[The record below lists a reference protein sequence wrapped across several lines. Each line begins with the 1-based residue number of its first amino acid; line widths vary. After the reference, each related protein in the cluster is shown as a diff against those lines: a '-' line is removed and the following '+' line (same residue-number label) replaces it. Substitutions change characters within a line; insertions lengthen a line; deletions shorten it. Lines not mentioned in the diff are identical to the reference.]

1 MENVKYLVLGAGPA
15 GLAFANMLK
24 QRGENS
30 FRVVEKE
37 KEAGGLCRSVQVD
50 GSAFDIGGGHFLDVR
65 RPKVNEFLFQF
76 MPQNEWKLFDRNS
89 VIDVNGTVV
98 SHPLEANIW
107 QFGMDEQIAYLESI
121 AKAGCNREQ
130 AMPEHF
136 IDWIVWKLGDKIAK
150 DYMIPYN
157 KKMFADELDELG
169 TYWLEKL
176 PNVSFSE
183 TLRSCL
189 MHKPY
194 GTQPGH
200 AQFYYPR
207 SYGYGELWLRMA
219 EAITDQMVYGVS
231 AAEIDFESR
240 EVMFDNGDKVR
251 ADVIIQ
257 TVPWNSFVNIHG
269 ISDEMNDN
277 VKRLKHSAIETR
289 YVPEK
294 LDTDAQWIYIPDET
308 KPYHRILVRHNFC
321 TNSKGYWLET
331 RKERTVEYIENKEY
345 HYLNEYAYPLNT
357 IDKPQI
363 MDKLLKT
370 ARQNGIYGLGRW
382 GEHSHFNS
390 DVVVERAMKLAEEL
404 V

>member
-1 MENVKYLVLGAGPA
+1 MESVKYLVLGAGPA

-121 AKAGCNREQ
+121 AKAGCNQEQ
-130 AMPEHF
+130 EMPEHF
-136 IDWIVWKLGDKIAK
+136 VDWIVWKLGDKIAE

-157 KKMFADELDELG
+157 KKMFADELNDLG

-219 EAITDQMVYGVS
+219 EAIADQMMYGVS
-231 AAEIDFESR
+231 ASEIDFESR
-240 EVMFDNGDKVR
+240 VVTLDNGEKIR
-251 ADVIIQ
+251 AEVIIQ
-257 TVPWNSFVNIHG
+257 TTPWNSFVNIHG
-269 ISDEMNDN
+269 ISDEMSAD

>member
-1 MENVKYLVLGAGPA
+1 
-15 GLAFANMLK
+15 
-24 QRGENS
+24 
-30 FRVVEKE
+30 
-37 KEAGGLCRSVQVD
+37 
-50 GSAFDIGGGHFLDVR
+50 
-65 RPKVNEFLFQF
+65 
-76 MPQNEWKLFDRNS
+76 
-89 VIDVNGTVV
+89 
-98 SHPLEANIW
+98 
-107 QFGMDEQIAYLESI
+107 
-121 AKAGCNREQ
+121 
-130 AMPEHF
+130 
-136 IDWIVWKLGDKIAK
+136 
-150 DYMIPYN
+150 
-157 KKMFADELDELG
+157 MFADELNDLG

-219 EAITDQMVYGVS
+219 EAIADQMMYGVS
-231 AAEIDFESR
+231 ASEIDFESR
-240 EVMFDNGDKVR
+240 VVTLDNGEKIR
-251 ADVIIQ
+251 AEVIIQ
-257 TVPWNSFVNIHG
+257 TTPWNSFVNIHG
-269 ISDEMNDN
+269 ISDEMSAD

-289 YVPEK
+289 YVPED
-294 LDTDAQWIYIPDET
+294 LDTDAQWIYIPDKT

-321 TNSKGYWLET
+321 TDSKGYWLET
-331 RKERTVEYIENKEY
+331 RKERTSEYIENKEY

-363 MDKLLKT
+363 MDKLLK
-370 ARQNGIYGLGRW
+370 AAKQNGIYGLGRW

>member
-1 MENVKYLVLGAGPA
+1 
-15 GLAFANMLK
+15 
-24 QRGENS
+24 
-30 FRVVEKE
+30 
-37 KEAGGLCRSVQVD
+37 
-50 GSAFDIGGGHFLDVR
+50 
-65 RPKVNEFLFQF
+65 

-207 SYGYGELWLRMA
+207 SYGYGELWFRMA

-240 EVMFDNGDKVR
+240 EVTFDNGDKVR

-277 VKRLKHSAIETR
+277 I
-289 YVPEK
+289 
-294 LDTDAQWIYIPDET
+294 
-308 KPYHRILVRHNFC
+308 
-321 TNSKGYWLET
+321 
-331 RKERTVEYIENKEY
+331 
-345 HYLNEYAYPLNT
+345 
-357 IDKPQI
+357 
-363 MDKLLKT
+363 KT
-370 ARQNGIYGLGRW
+370 QSN
-382 GEHSHFNS
+382 
-390 DVVVERAMKLAEEL
+390 
-404 V
+404 

>member
-15 GLAFANMLK
+15 GLAFANRIK
-24 QRGENS
+24 QRGENN

-37 KEAGGLCRSVQVD
+37 REAGDLCRSVEVD

-76 MPQNEWKLFDRNS
+76 MPQDEWNLFERNS

-98 SHPLEANIW
+98 GHPLEANIW
-107 QFGMDEQIAYLESI
+107 QFGVDEQIAYLESI
-121 AKAGCNREQ
+121 AKAGCNQEQ
-130 AMPEHF
+130 EMPEHF
-136 IDWIVWKLGDKIAK
+136 VDWIVWKLGDKIAE

-157 KKMFADELDELG
+157 KKMFADELNDLG

-219 EAITDQMVYGVS
+219 EAIADQMMYGVS
-231 AAEIDFESR
+231 ASEIDFESR
-240 EVMFDNGDKVR
+240 VVTLDNGEKIR
-251 ADVIIQ
+251 AEVIIQ
-257 TVPWNSFVNIHG
+257 TTPWNSFVNIHG
-269 ISDEMNDN
+269 ISDEMSAD

-289 YVPEK
+289 YVPED
-294 LDTDAQWIYIPDET
+294 LDTDAQWIYIPDKT

-321 TNSKGYWLET
+321 TDSKGYWLET
-331 RKERTVEYIENKEY
+331 RKERTSEYIENKEY

-363 MDKLLKT
+363 MDKLLK
-370 ARQNGIYGLGRW
+370 AAKQNGIYGLGRW

-404 V
+404 A

>member
-15 GLAFANMLK
+15 GLAFANRIK
-24 QRGENS
+24 QRGENN

-37 KEAGGLCRSVQVD
+37 REAGGLCRSVEVD

-76 MPQNEWKLFDRNS
+76 MPQDEWNLFERNS

-98 SHPLEANIW
+98 GHPLEANIW
-107 QFGMDEQIAYLESI
+107 QFGVDEQIAYLESI
-121 AKAGCNREQ
+121 AKAGCNQEQ
-130 AMPEHF
+130 EMPEHF
-136 IDWIVWKLGDKIAK
+136 VDWIVWKLGDKIAE

-157 KKMFADELDELG
+157 KKMFADELNDLG

-219 EAITDQMVYGVS
+219 EAIADQMMYGVS
-231 AAEIDFESR
+231 ASEIDFESR
-240 EVMFDNGDKVR
+240 VVTLDNGEKIR
-251 ADVIIQ
+251 AEVIIQ
-257 TVPWNSFVNIHG
+257 TTPWNSFVNIHG
-269 ISDEMNDN
+269 ISDEMSAD

-289 YVPEK
+289 YVPEAVSYTH
-294 LDTDAQWIYIPDET
+294 LTLP
-308 KPYHRILVRHNFC
+308 
-321 TNSKGYWLET
+321 
-331 RKERTVEYIENKEY
+331 
-345 HYLNEYAYPLNT
+345 T
-357 IDKPQI
+357 I
-363 MDKLLKT
+363 
-370 ARQNGIYGLGRW
+370 A
-382 GEHSHFNS
+382 
-390 DVVVERAMKLAEEL
+390 
-404 V
+404 